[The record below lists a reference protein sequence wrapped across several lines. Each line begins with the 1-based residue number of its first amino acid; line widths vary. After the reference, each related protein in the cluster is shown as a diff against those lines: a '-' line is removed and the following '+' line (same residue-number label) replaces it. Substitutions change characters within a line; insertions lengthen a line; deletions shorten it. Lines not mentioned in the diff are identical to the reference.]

1 MDYHPNFRDIPKLI
15 RDHLSF
21 LYESPCM
28 KKFFS
33 NDKTGIRTSFRKTK
47 NLKVLL
53 VPLALPDL
61 NRTDTLNSDV
71 IGCFLCDCKVCDAC
85 HNFLL
90 SSNRIKS
97 VVTRKSYKIR
107 HSLSCRTDY
116 IIYCAI
122 CLLCNK
128 QCVGSLVNFCA
139 KCSNHKSH
147 IKQKKRMHHLVN
159 HFIDNAH
166 DHPLSSLKLVVLRSV
181 HMIQFSHPIILQ
193 PTF

>member
-1 MDYHPNFRDIPKLI
+1 MYRYLVNILLKYTIYKLWTTTQTLETFLNFRDIPKL

-28 KKFFS
+28 KKVFS

-128 QCVGSLVNFCA
+128 
-139 KCSNHKSH
+139 
-147 IKQKKRMHHLVN
+147 
-159 HFIDNAH
+159 
-166 DHPLSSLKLVVLRSV
+166 
-181 HMIQFSHPIILQ
+181 
-193 PTF
+193 